1 MSCRVMS
8 RGVGSV
14 FMNHILNLAR
24 RAGVELHAEFLSN
37 DRNRMMLIT
46 YKLGGFKELKRD
58 GKFILFRH
66 DLERIP
72 PHPEWLKL
80 NLYE

>member
-1 MSCRVMS
+1 MS

-14 FMNHILNLAR
+14 FMSHILNLAR
-24 RAGVELHAEFLSN
+24 EAGARLHAEFLSN

-58 GKFILFRH
+58 GKLILFKH
-66 DLERIP
+66 DLESIP

-80 NLYE
+80 HLHG